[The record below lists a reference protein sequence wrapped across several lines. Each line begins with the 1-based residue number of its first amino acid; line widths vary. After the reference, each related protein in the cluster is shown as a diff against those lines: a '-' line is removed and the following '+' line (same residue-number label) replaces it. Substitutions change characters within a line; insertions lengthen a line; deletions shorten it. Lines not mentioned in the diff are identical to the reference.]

1 MAVAEGIISSRLFVR
16 ILEQLRGEI
25 RVWLFLHGW
34 KGKLEWKTERHISLT
49 IYTDASTFKWE
60 GIVQTKTGRV
70 DMSDYWPEE
79 QRHLPIMVLAAK
91 ALLHVLE
98 ALKDTVRGHRVVGFV
113 DSKVLI
119 DWWSKEGCKCSAMNI
134 FFERDLYILYRI

>member
-1 MAVAEGIISSRLFVR
+1 
-16 ILEQLRGEI
+16 
-25 RVWLFLHGW
+25 
-34 KGKLEWKTERHISLT
+34 
-49 IYTDASTFKWE
+49 
-60 GIVQTKTGRV
+60 
-70 DMSDYWPEE
+70 MSDYWPEE

-98 ALKDTVRGHRVVGFV
+98 ALKDNVRGHRVVGFV

-119 DWWSKEGCKCSAMNI
+119 EWWSKEGCNEY